1 MADEVLAVES
11 VPLEEDFDTLVAS
24 LAIDDTLEDK
34 LAKLKKNVDE
44 KLADYVDVKHIE
56 KDEDFKAAKKYRA
69 AVNDVKKPIEAQRKA
84 AKKKYSDLLKTFDKT
99 IGEITAPI
107 DKLSD
112 EYKAEI
118 DRYDGECRARRLAA
132 LSGHYYDLAGEMGP
146 LVPYERIADD
156 KWLNASFGEVKAKNI
171 IERRVGELLHQ
182 FKFVNGLDYADE
194 SEKAWA
200 VAWWTRTLPADSG
213 EVAAAVAAHREEA
226 AKAASL
232 VSTYEQAT
240 ASEPEPEPAP
250 LPPDPEPMP
259 VEEPEPPLGVPR
271 CVRVV
276 PSRPEP
282 DVAEDAAP
290 APQRGYR
297 VVIEC
302 ATADELRRVRAVMVE
317 NGIHGYVERMW
328 DMEEKNLP
336 PLRTPEQRREAMAK
350 AVHTRRERA
359 AFKAACKAGNIP
371 PEVAIEAPIAAKLK
385 VEEFARS
392 FPGIGPVTAQKI
404 VEACHIR
411 DGRSVSGLGYM
422 QGPRLVEA
430 IKSHMTAKEDG
441 Q

>member
-1 MADEVLAVES
+1 MADEVLAVEA

-34 LAKLKKNVDE
+34 LARLKKNVDE
-44 KLADYVDVKHIE
+44 KLADYRDVKHIE

-107 DKLSD
+107 DRLSD

-156 KWLNASFGEVKAKNI
+156 RWLNASFGEVMAKNI

-194 SEKAWA
+194 DERAWA
-200 VAWWTRTLPADSG
+200 VAWWTRTLPMDSG
-213 EVAAAVAAHREEA
+213 EVAAAVAAHREEV
-226 AKAASL
+226 AKAAAL

-240 ASEPEPEPAP
+240 APAPEPEPEPEP
-250 LPPDPEPMP
+250 LPLDPEPVA
-259 VEEPEPPLGVPR
+259 VEQPEPEDPFGGPR

-276 PSRPEP
+276 PSRPGP
-282 DVAEDAAP
+282 DAAEDAAT

-317 NGIHGYVERMW
+317 NGIHGHVERM
-328 DMEEKNLP
+328 
-336 PLRTPEQRREAMAK
+336 
-350 AVHTRRERA
+350 
-359 AFKAACKAGNIP
+359 
-371 PEVAIEAPIAAKLK
+371 
-385 VEEFARS
+385 
-392 FPGIGPVTAQKI
+392 
-404 VEACHIR
+404 
-411 DGRSVSGLGYM
+411 
-422 QGPRLVEA
+422 
-430 IKSHMTAKEDG
+430 
-441 Q
+441 

>member
-1 MADEVLAVES
+1 MADEVLAVEA

-44 KLADYVDVKHIE
+44 KLAHYVDVKHIE

-107 DKLSD
+107 DRLSD

-118 DRYDGECRARRLAA
+118 DRYDGECRKRRLTA
-132 LSGHYYDLAGEMGP
+132 LKGHYYALAGEMGP

-156 KWLNASFGEVKAKNI
+156 RWLNASFGEVKAKNI

-213 EVAAAVAAHREEA
+213 EVAAAVAAHREEV
-226 AKAASL
+226 AKAAAI

-240 ASEPEPEPAP
+240 APA
-250 LPPDPEPMP
+250 
-259 VEEPEPPLGVPR
+259 PEPPLGVPR

-282 DVAEDAAP
+282 DVAEDEAP

-302 ATADELRRVRAVMVE
+302 ATADELRRVRAVMVD
-317 NGIHGYVERMW
+317 NGIHGYVERM
-328 DMEEKNLP
+328 
-336 PLRTPEQRREAMAK
+336 
-350 AVHTRRERA
+350 
-359 AFKAACKAGNIP
+359 
-371 PEVAIEAPIAAKLK
+371 
-385 VEEFARS
+385 
-392 FPGIGPVTAQKI
+392 
-404 VEACHIR
+404 
-411 DGRSVSGLGYM
+411 
-422 QGPRLVEA
+422 
-430 IKSHMTAKEDG
+430 
-441 Q
+441 

>member
-1 MADEVLAVES
+1 MADEVLAVEA

-34 LAKLKKNVDE
+34 LAKLKESVDE

-69 AVNDVKKPIEAQRKA
+69 AVNAVKEPIEEQRKA
-84 AKKKYSDLLKTFDKT
+84 AKKKYRDLLKTFDKT

-118 DRYDGECRARRLAA
+118 DRYDGECRKRRLAA
-132 LSGHYYDLAGEMGP
+132 LKGHYYDLAGEMGP

-200 VAWWTRTLPADSG
+200 VAWWTRTLPVDSG
-213 EVAAAVAAHREEA
+213 EVAAAVAAHREEV

-240 ASEPEPEPAP
+240 ASKPEPVPEPVPAEHPEPE
-250 LPPDPEPMP
+250 DPF
-259 VEEPEPPLGVPR
+259 GGPR

-282 DVAEDAAP
+282 DAAEGAAS

-317 NGIHGYVERMW
+317 NGIHGHVERM
-328 DMEEKNLP
+328 
-336 PLRTPEQRREAMAK
+336 
-350 AVHTRRERA
+350 
-359 AFKAACKAGNIP
+359 
-371 PEVAIEAPIAAKLK
+371 
-385 VEEFARS
+385 
-392 FPGIGPVTAQKI
+392 
-404 VEACHIR
+404 
-411 DGRSVSGLGYM
+411 
-422 QGPRLVEA
+422 
-430 IKSHMTAKEDG
+430 
-441 Q
+441 

>member
-1 MADEVLAVES
+1 MADEVLAVEA

-44 KLADYVDVKHIE
+44 RLADYVDVKHIE
-56 KDEDFKAAKKYRA
+56 NDDDFKAAKKYRTS
-69 AVNDVKKPIEAQRKA
+69 VNDVKKPIEAQRKA

-107 DKLSD
+107 DALSD

-118 DRYDGECRARRLAA
+118 DRYDGECRTRRLTA
-132 LSGHYYDLAGEMGP
+132 LKGHYYDLAGEMGP

-156 KWLNASFGEVKAKNI
+156 RWLNASFGEVKAKNI

-200 VAWWTRTLPADSG
+200 VAWWTRTLPMDSG
-213 EVAAAVAAHREEA
+213 EVAAAVAAHRKEV
-226 AKAASL
+226 AKAATL

-240 ASEPEPEPAP
+240 APEPEPVAVEQ
-250 LPPDPEPMP
+250 PEPMNDEQP
-259 VEEPEPPLGVPR
+259 EPEPPLGVPR

-282 DVAEDAAP
+282 DVAEDAAS

-302 ATADELRRVRAVMVE
+302 ATADELRRVRAVMVD
-317 NGIHGYVERMW
+317 NGIHGYVERM
-328 DMEEKNLP
+328 
-336 PLRTPEQRREAMAK
+336 
-350 AVHTRRERA
+350 
-359 AFKAACKAGNIP
+359 
-371 PEVAIEAPIAAKLK
+371 
-385 VEEFARS
+385 
-392 FPGIGPVTAQKI
+392 
-404 VEACHIR
+404 
-411 DGRSVSGLGYM
+411 
-422 QGPRLVEA
+422 
-430 IKSHMTAKEDG
+430 
-441 Q
+441 

>member
-1 MADEVLAVES
+1 MADEVLAVEA

-34 LAKLKKNVDE
+34 LARLKKNVDE
-44 KLADYVDVKHIE
+44 KLADYADVKRIE

-107 DKLSD
+107 DRLSD

-118 DRYDGECRARRLAA
+118 DRYDGECRKRRLAA
-132 LSGHYYDLAGEMGP
+132 LKGHYYDLAGEMGP

-156 KWLNASFGEVKAKNI
+156 RWRNASCGEVKAKNI

-182 FKFVNGLDYADE
+182 FKFVNELDYADE

-200 VAWWTRTLPADSG
+200 VAWWTRMLPMDSG
-213 EVAAAVAAHREEA
+213 EVAAAVAAHREEV

-240 ASEPEPEPAP
+240 ASKPEPVPEPVPLDPEPVPAEHPEPE
-250 LPPDPEPMP
+250 DPF
-259 VEEPEPPLGVPR
+259 GGPR

-282 DVAEDAAP
+282 EVAEDAAT

-317 NGIHGYVERMW
+317 NGIHGYVERM
-328 DMEEKNLP
+328 
-336 PLRTPEQRREAMAK
+336 
-350 AVHTRRERA
+350 
-359 AFKAACKAGNIP
+359 
-371 PEVAIEAPIAAKLK
+371 
-385 VEEFARS
+385 
-392 FPGIGPVTAQKI
+392 
-404 VEACHIR
+404 
-411 DGRSVSGLGYM
+411 
-422 QGPRLVEA
+422 
-430 IKSHMTAKEDG
+430 
-441 Q
+441 

>member
-1 MADEVLAVES
+1 MADEVLAVEA

-44 KLADYVDVKHIE
+44 KLADYVDVKRIE

-107 DKLSD
+107 DALSD

-118 DRYDGECRARRLAA
+118 DRYDSECRKRRLTA
-132 LSGHYYDLAGEMGP
+132 LKGHYYDLAGEMGP

-156 KWLNASFGEVKAKNI
+156 KWLNASFGEVKAKSI
-171 IERRVGELLHQ
+171 IESRVGELLHQ

-200 VAWWTRTLPADSG
+200 VAWWTRTLPMDSG
-213 EVAAAVAAHREEA
+213 EVAAAVAAHREEVARA
-226 AKAASL
+226 ATL

-240 ASEPEPEPAP
+240 APAPEPAP

-282 DVAEDAAP
+282 DVAEDAAS

-302 ATADELRRVRAVMVE
+302 ATADELRRVRAVMVD
-317 NGIHGYVERMW
+317 NGIHGYVERM
-328 DMEEKNLP
+328 
-336 PLRTPEQRREAMAK
+336 
-350 AVHTRRERA
+350 
-359 AFKAACKAGNIP
+359 
-371 PEVAIEAPIAAKLK
+371 
-385 VEEFARS
+385 
-392 FPGIGPVTAQKI
+392 
-404 VEACHIR
+404 
-411 DGRSVSGLGYM
+411 
-422 QGPRLVEA
+422 
-430 IKSHMTAKEDG
+430 
-441 Q
+441 

>member
-1 MADEVLAVES
+1 MADEVLAVEA

-44 KLADYVDVKHIE
+44 KLADYVDVKRIE

-107 DKLSD
+107 DALSD

-118 DRYDGECRARRLAA
+118 DRYDGECRTRRLTA
-132 LSGHYYDLAGEMGP
+132 LKGHYYDLAGEMGP

-200 VAWWTRTLPADSG
+200 VAWWTRTLPMDSG
-213 EVAAAVAAHREEA
+213 EVAAAVAAHREEV
-226 AKAASL
+226 AKAATL

-240 ASEPEPEPAP
+240 APELEPVAVEQPEPMNDEQPEPEGPF
-250 LPPDPEPMP
+250 
-259 VEEPEPPLGVPR
+259 GGPR

-276 PSRPEP
+276 PSHPEP
-282 DVAEDAAP
+282 EVAEDAAS

-317 NGIHGYVERMW
+317 NGIHGHVERM
-328 DMEEKNLP
+328 
-336 PLRTPEQRREAMAK
+336 
-350 AVHTRRERA
+350 
-359 AFKAACKAGNIP
+359 
-371 PEVAIEAPIAAKLK
+371 
-385 VEEFARS
+385 
-392 FPGIGPVTAQKI
+392 
-404 VEACHIR
+404 
-411 DGRSVSGLGYM
+411 
-422 QGPRLVEA
+422 
-430 IKSHMTAKEDG
+430 
-441 Q
+441 

>member
-1 MADEVLAVES
+1 MADEVLAVEA

-34 LAKLKKNVDE
+34 LAKLKESVDE

-56 KDEDFKAAKKYRA
+56 NDDDFKAAKKCRTSVN
-69 AVNDVKKPIEAQRKA
+69 AVKEPIEEQRKA
-84 AKKKYSDLLKTFDKT
+84 AKKKYRDLLKTFDKT

-107 DKLSD
+107 DRLSD

-118 DRYDGECRARRLAA
+118 DRYDGECRARRLTA
-132 LSGHYYDLAGEMGP
+132 LKGHYYDLAGEMGP

-200 VAWWTRTLPADSG
+200 VAWWTRTLPMDSG
-213 EVAAAVAAHREEA
+213 EVAAAVAAHREEV

-240 ASEPEPEPAP
+240 ASKPEPVPLDPEPVPAEHPEPE
-250 LPPDPEPMP
+250 DPF
-259 VEEPEPPLGVPR
+259 GGPR

-282 DVAEDAAP
+282 EVAEDAAS

-302 ATADELRRVRAVMVE
+302 ATADELRRVRAVMVD
-317 NGIHGYVERMW
+317 NGIHGHVERM
-328 DMEEKNLP
+328 
-336 PLRTPEQRREAMAK
+336 
-350 AVHTRRERA
+350 
-359 AFKAACKAGNIP
+359 
-371 PEVAIEAPIAAKLK
+371 
-385 VEEFARS
+385 
-392 FPGIGPVTAQKI
+392 
-404 VEACHIR
+404 
-411 DGRSVSGLGYM
+411 
-422 QGPRLVEA
+422 
-430 IKSHMTAKEDG
+430 
-441 Q
+441 

>member
-1 MADEVLAVES
+1 MADEVLAVEA
-11 VPLEEDFDTLVAS
+11 VPLEEDFDALVAS

-44 KLADYVDVKHIE
+44 KLADYVDVKRIK

-107 DKLSD
+107 DRLSD

-118 DRYDGECRARRLAA
+118 DRYDGECRKRRLTA
-132 LSGHYYDLAGEMGP
+132 LKGHYYDLAGEMGP

-156 KWLNASFGEVKAKNI
+156 KWLNASFGEVKSKNI
-171 IERRVGELLHQ
+171 IECCVGELLHQ
-182 FKFVNGLDYADE
+182 FKFVNDLDYADE

-200 VAWWTRTLPADSG
+200 VAWWARTLPTDSG

-226 AKAASL
+226 AKAAAL

-240 ASEPEPEPAP
+240 APAP
-250 LPPDPEPMP
+250 EPDPEPLP
-259 VEEPEPPLGVPR
+259 DEQPEPEPPLGVPR

-276 PSRPEP
+276 PSCPEP
-282 DVAEDAAP
+282 DAAEDAAS

-302 ATADELRRVRAVMVE
+302 ATADELRRVRAVMVD
-317 NGIHGYVERMW
+317 NGIHGYVERM
-328 DMEEKNLP
+328 
-336 PLRTPEQRREAMAK
+336 
-350 AVHTRRERA
+350 
-359 AFKAACKAGNIP
+359 
-371 PEVAIEAPIAAKLK
+371 
-385 VEEFARS
+385 
-392 FPGIGPVTAQKI
+392 
-404 VEACHIR
+404 
-411 DGRSVSGLGYM
+411 
-422 QGPRLVEA
+422 
-430 IKSHMTAKEDG
+430 
-441 Q
+441 

>member
-1 MADEVLAVES
+1 MADEVLAVEA

-34 LAKLKKNVDE
+34 LAKLKESVDE
-44 KLADYVDVKHIE
+44 KLADYADVKHIE
-56 KDEDFKAAKKYRA
+56 KDEDFKAAKKHRT
-69 AVNDVKKPIEAQRKA
+69 AVNDVKKPIEEQRKA

-118 DRYDGECRARRLAA
+118 DRYDGECRKRRLTA
-132 LSGHYYDLAGEMGP
+132 LKGHYYDLAGEMGP

-200 VAWWTRTLPADSG
+200 VAWWTRTLPMDSG
-213 EVAAAVAAHREEA
+213 EVAAAVAAHREEV

-240 ASEPEPEPAP
+240 ASKPEPVPEPVPAEHPEPE
-250 LPPDPEPMP
+250 DPF
-259 VEEPEPPLGVPR
+259 GGPR

-282 DVAEDAAP
+282 EVAEGAAS

-302 ATADELRRVRAVMVE
+302 ATEDELLRVRAVMVE
-317 NGIHGYVERMW
+317 NGIHGYVERM
-328 DMEEKNLP
+328 
-336 PLRTPEQRREAMAK
+336 
-350 AVHTRRERA
+350 
-359 AFKAACKAGNIP
+359 
-371 PEVAIEAPIAAKLK
+371 
-385 VEEFARS
+385 
-392 FPGIGPVTAQKI
+392 
-404 VEACHIR
+404 
-411 DGRSVSGLGYM
+411 
-422 QGPRLVEA
+422 
-430 IKSHMTAKEDG
+430 
-441 Q
+441 

>member
-1 MADEVLAVES
+1 MADEVLAVEA

-44 KLADYVDVKHIE
+44 KLADYMDVKRIK
-56 KDEDFKAAKKYRA
+56 KDEDFKAAKKYRT
-69 AVNDVKKPIEAQRKA
+69 AVNAVKEPIEEQRKA
-84 AKKKYSDLLKTFDKT
+84 AKKKYRDLLKTFDET

-112 EYKAEI
+112 KYKAEI
-118 DRYDGECRARRLAA
+118 DRYDGECRARRLTA
-132 LSGHYYDLAGEMGP
+132 LKGHYCDLAGEMGS

-156 KWLNASFGEVKAKNI
+156 KWLNASFGEGKAKSI

-200 VAWWTRTLPADSG
+200 VAWWARTLPADSG
-213 EVAAAVAAHREEA
+213 EVAAAVAAHREEV
-226 AKAASL
+226 AKAAAL
-232 VSTYEQAT
+232 AATYEQAM
-240 ASEPEPEPAP
+240 APAPEPEPEPAP

-282 DVAEDAAP
+282 DMAEDAAP
-290 APQRGYR
+290 APQGGYR

-302 ATADELRRVRAVMVE
+302 ATADELRRVRAVMVD
-317 NGIHGYVERMW
+317 NDIHGYVERM
-328 DMEEKNLP
+328 
-336 PLRTPEQRREAMAK
+336 
-350 AVHTRRERA
+350 
-359 AFKAACKAGNIP
+359 
-371 PEVAIEAPIAAKLK
+371 
-385 VEEFARS
+385 
-392 FPGIGPVTAQKI
+392 
-404 VEACHIR
+404 
-411 DGRSVSGLGYM
+411 
-422 QGPRLVEA
+422 
-430 IKSHMTAKEDG
+430 
-441 Q
+441 

>member
-1 MADEVLAVES
+1 M
-11 VPLEEDFDTLVAS
+11 PLEEDFDTLVAS

-107 DKLSD
+107 DALSD

-118 DRYDGECRARRLAA
+118 DRYDGECRTRRLTA
-132 LSGHYYDLAGEMGP
+132 LKGHYYDLAGEMGP

-213 EVAAAVAAHREEA
+213 EVAAAVAAHREEV

-232 VSTYEQAT
+232 VSNYEQAT
-240 ASEPEPEPAP
+240 ASKPEPVPLDPEPVPAEHPEPE
-250 LPPDPEPMP
+250 DPF
-259 VEEPEPPLGVPR
+259 GGPR

-282 DVAEDAAP
+282 EVAEDAAT
-290 APQRGYR
+290 APQGGYR

-317 NGIHGYVERMW
+317 NGIHGHVERMY
-328 DMEEKNLP
+328 DMEKNLP
-336 PLRTPEQRREAMAK
+336 PTRTPEQRKEAMAK

-371 PEVAIEAPIAAKLK
+371 PEAAIEAPIAQRIK

-392 FPGIGPVTAQKI
+392 FPGIGTVKAKVI
-404 VEACHIR
+404 VKALDIPDR
-411 DGRSVSGLGYM
+411 RRVSGLGYM
-422 QGPRLVEA
+422 QGPLLVA
-430 IKSHMTAKEDG
+430 FIKNNMTAKEDG

>member
-1 MADEVLAVES
+1 MADEVLAVEA

-56 KDEDFKAAKKYRA
+56 NDEDFKAAKKYRT
-69 AVNDVKKPIEAQRKA
+69 AVNAVKEPIEEQRKA

-99 IGEITAPI
+99 IGEITKPI
-107 DKLSD
+107 DRLSD
-112 EYKAEI
+112 RYKAEI
-118 DRYDGECRARRLAA
+118 DRYDGECRKRRLAA
-132 LSGHYYDLAGEMGP
+132 LKGHYCDLAGEMGP

-156 KWLNASFGEVKAKNI
+156 RWLNASFGEVKAKNV

-200 VAWWTRTLPADSG
+200 VAWWTRMLPMDSG
-213 EVAAAVAAHREEA
+213 EVAAAVAAHREEV

-240 ASEPEPEPAP
+240 ASKPEPVPEPVPLDPEPVPAEHPEPE
-250 LPPDPEPMP
+250 DPF
-259 VEEPEPPLGVPR
+259 GGPR

-282 DVAEDAAP
+282 EVAEDAAT

-317 NGIHGYVERMW
+317 NGIHGHVERM
-328 DMEEKNLP
+328 
-336 PLRTPEQRREAMAK
+336 
-350 AVHTRRERA
+350 
-359 AFKAACKAGNIP
+359 
-371 PEVAIEAPIAAKLK
+371 
-385 VEEFARS
+385 
-392 FPGIGPVTAQKI
+392 
-404 VEACHIR
+404 
-411 DGRSVSGLGYM
+411 
-422 QGPRLVEA
+422 
-430 IKSHMTAKEDG
+430 
-441 Q
+441 

>member
-1 MADEVLAVES
+1 MADEVLAVET

-34 LAKLKKNVDE
+34 LAKLKESVDE
-44 KLADYVDVKHIE
+44 KLADYADVKRIE
-56 KDEDFKAAKKYRA
+56 NDDDFKAAKRYRA

-107 DKLSD
+107 ERLSD

-118 DRYDGECRARRLAA
+118 DRYDGECRKRRLTA
-132 LSGHYYDLAGEMGP
+132 LKGHYYDLAGEMGP
-146 LVPYERIADD
+146 LVPYECIADNR
-156 KWLNASFGEVKAKNI
+156 WLNASFGEVKAKNA

-200 VAWWTRTLPADSG
+200 VAWWTRTLPMDSG
-213 EVAAAVAAHREEA
+213 EVAAAVAAHREEV
-226 AKAASL
+226 AKAAAL

-240 ASEPEPEPAP
+240 APAPEPEP
-250 LPPDPEPMP
+250 LSPDPEPAA
-259 VEEPEPPLGVPR
+259 VEQPEPEDPFGGPR

-276 PSRPEP
+276 PSRPKP
-282 DVAEDAAP
+282 DAAP

-317 NGIHGYVERMW
+317 NGIHGHVERM
-328 DMEEKNLP
+328 
-336 PLRTPEQRREAMAK
+336 
-350 AVHTRRERA
+350 
-359 AFKAACKAGNIP
+359 
-371 PEVAIEAPIAAKLK
+371 
-385 VEEFARS
+385 
-392 FPGIGPVTAQKI
+392 
-404 VEACHIR
+404 
-411 DGRSVSGLGYM
+411 
-422 QGPRLVEA
+422 
-430 IKSHMTAKEDG
+430 
-441 Q
+441 

>member
-1 MADEVLAVES
+1 MADEVLAVEA

-34 LAKLKKNVDE
+34 LAKLKKSVDE
-44 KLADYVDVKHIE
+44 KLADYVDVKRIE

-84 AKKKYSDLLKTFDKT
+84 AKKKYSDLLKMFDKT

-107 DKLSD
+107 DRLSD
-112 EYKAEI
+112 KYKAEI
-118 DRYDGECRARRLAA
+118 DRYDGECRKRRLTA
-132 LSGHYYDLAGEMGP
+132 LKGHYYDLAGEMGP

-200 VAWWTRTLPADSG
+200 VAWWTRTLPMDSG
-213 EVAAAVAAHREEA
+213 EVAAAVAAHREEV

-232 VSTYEQAT
+232 VSTYEQA
-240 ASEPEPEPAP
+240 AAPEPVPEPVPAEQPEPVAVEQPEPEPE
-250 LPPDPEPMP
+250 DPF
-259 VEEPEPPLGVPR
+259 GGPR

-282 DVAEDAAP
+282 EVAEDAAP

-302 ATADELRRVRAVMVE
+302 ATADELCRVRDVMVE
-317 NGIHGYVERMW
+317 NDIHGYVERM
-328 DMEEKNLP
+328 
-336 PLRTPEQRREAMAK
+336 
-350 AVHTRRERA
+350 
-359 AFKAACKAGNIP
+359 
-371 PEVAIEAPIAAKLK
+371 
-385 VEEFARS
+385 
-392 FPGIGPVTAQKI
+392 
-404 VEACHIR
+404 
-411 DGRSVSGLGYM
+411 
-422 QGPRLVEA
+422 
-430 IKSHMTAKEDG
+430 
-441 Q
+441 

>member
-1 MADEVLAVES
+1 MADEVLAVEA

-56 KDEDFKAAKKYRA
+56 NDEDFKAAKRYRA

-107 DKLSD
+107 DALSD

-132 LSGHYYDLAGEMGP
+132 LKGHYYDLAGEMGP

-194 SEKAWA
+194 SEKSWA

-213 EVAAAVAAHREEA
+213 EVAAAVAAHREEV
-226 AKAASL
+226 AKAAAL

-240 ASEPEPEPAP
+240 APQPEPEPEPLP
-250 LPPDPEPMP
+250 LDPEPVAVEQPDPEPMP

-282 DVAEDAAP
+282 EVAEDAAS

-297 VVIEC
+297 VVIKC
-302 ATADELRRVRAVMVE
+302 ATADELRLVRAVMVE
-317 NGIHGYVERMW
+317 NGIHGYVERM
-328 DMEEKNLP
+328 
-336 PLRTPEQRREAMAK
+336 
-350 AVHTRRERA
+350 
-359 AFKAACKAGNIP
+359 
-371 PEVAIEAPIAAKLK
+371 
-385 VEEFARS
+385 
-392 FPGIGPVTAQKI
+392 
-404 VEACHIR
+404 
-411 DGRSVSGLGYM
+411 
-422 QGPRLVEA
+422 
-430 IKSHMTAKEDG
+430 
-441 Q
+441 

>member
-1 MADEVLAVES
+1 MADEVLAVEA

-44 KLADYVDVKHIE
+44 KLADYMDVKHIE
-56 KDEDFKAAKKYRA
+56 NDEGFKAAKMYRT

-107 DKLSD
+107 DRLSD

-156 KWLNASFGEVKAKNI
+156 RWLNASFGEVKAKNI

-200 VAWWTRTLPADSG
+200 VAWWTRTLPMDSG
-213 EVAAAVAAHREEA
+213 EVAAAVAAHREEV
-226 AKAASL
+226 AKAAAL

-240 ASEPEPEPAP
+240 APEPEPEPE
-250 LPPDPEPMP
+250 DPF
-259 VEEPEPPLGVPR
+259 GGPR

-317 NGIHGYVERMW
+317 NGIHGHVER
-328 DMEEKNLP
+328 
-336 PLRTPEQRREAMAK
+336 
-350 AVHTRRERA
+350 V
-359 AFKAACKAGNIP
+359 
-371 PEVAIEAPIAAKLK
+371 
-385 VEEFARS
+385 
-392 FPGIGPVTAQKI
+392 
-404 VEACHIR
+404 
-411 DGRSVSGLGYM
+411 
-422 QGPRLVEA
+422 
-430 IKSHMTAKEDG
+430 
-441 Q
+441 

>member
-1 MADEVLAVES
+1 MADEVLAVEA

-69 AVNDVKKPIEAQRKA
+69 AVNAVKEPIEEQRKA
-84 AKKKYSDLLKTFDKT
+84 AKKKYKDLLKTFDKT

-107 DKLSD
+107 DRLSD

-118 DRYDGECRARRLAA
+118 DRYDGECRKRRLTA
-132 LSGHYYDLAGEMGP
+132 LKGHYYDLAGEMGP

-200 VAWWTRTLPADSG
+200 VAWWTRTLPMDSG
-213 EVAAAVAAHREEA
+213 EVAAAVAAHREEV

-240 ASEPEPEPAP
+240 APQQAPAPEPVVVEHPEPE
-250 LPPDPEPMP
+250 DPF
-259 VEEPEPPLGVPR
+259 GGPR

-282 DVAEDAAP
+282 DVAEDAAS

-317 NGIHGYVERMW
+317 NGIHGHVERM
-328 DMEEKNLP
+328 
-336 PLRTPEQRREAMAK
+336 
-350 AVHTRRERA
+350 
-359 AFKAACKAGNIP
+359 
-371 PEVAIEAPIAAKLK
+371 
-385 VEEFARS
+385 
-392 FPGIGPVTAQKI
+392 
-404 VEACHIR
+404 
-411 DGRSVSGLGYM
+411 
-422 QGPRLVEA
+422 
-430 IKSHMTAKEDG
+430 
-441 Q
+441 

>member
-1 MADEVLAVES
+1 MADEVLAVEA

-44 KLADYVDVKHIE
+44 KLADYMDVKRIK
-56 KDEDFKAAKKYRA
+56 KDEDFKAAKKYRT
-69 AVNDVKKPIEAQRKA
+69 AVNAVKEPIEEQRKA
-84 AKKKYSDLLKTFDKT
+84 AKKKYRDLLKTFDET

-112 EYKAEI
+112 KYKAEI
-118 DRYDGECRARRLAA
+118 DRYDGECRKRRLTA
-132 LSGHYYDLAGEMGP
+132 LKGHYYDLAGEMGP

-156 KWLNASFGEVKAKNI
+156 KWLNASFGEVKSKNI

-182 FKFVNGLDYADE
+182 FKFVNDLDYADE

-200 VAWWTRTLPADSG
+200 VAWWARTLPTDSG

-226 AKAASL
+226 AKAAAL

-240 ASEPEPEPAP
+240 APAP
-250 LPPDPEPMP
+250 EPDPEPLP
-259 VEEPEPPLGVPR
+259 DEQPEPEPPLGVPR

-282 DVAEDAAP
+282 DVAEDAAS

-302 ATADELRRVRAVMVE
+302 ATADELRRVRAVMVD
-317 NGIHGYVERMW
+317 NGSHGYVERM
-328 DMEEKNLP
+328 
-336 PLRTPEQRREAMAK
+336 
-350 AVHTRRERA
+350 
-359 AFKAACKAGNIP
+359 
-371 PEVAIEAPIAAKLK
+371 
-385 VEEFARS
+385 
-392 FPGIGPVTAQKI
+392 
-404 VEACHIR
+404 
-411 DGRSVSGLGYM
+411 
-422 QGPRLVEA
+422 
-430 IKSHMTAKEDG
+430 
-441 Q
+441 

>member
-1 MADEVLAVES
+1 MADEVLAVEA

-44 KLADYVDVKHIE
+44 KLADYMDVKRIE

-69 AVNDVKKPIEAQRKA
+69 AVNAVKEPIEEQRKA
-84 AKKKYSDLLKTFDKT
+84 AKKKYRDLLKTFDET

-107 DKLSD
+107 DRLSD

-118 DRYDGECRARRLAA
+118 DRYDGECRKRRLTA
-132 LSGHYYDLAGEMGP
+132 LKGHYYDLAGEMGP

-156 KWLNASFGEVKAKNI
+156 RWLNASFGEVKAKNI

-182 FKFVNGLDYADE
+182 FKFVNGLDYTDE

-200 VAWWTRTLPADSG
+200 VAWWTRTLPMDSG
-213 EVAAAVAAHREEA
+213 EVAAAVTAHREEV
-226 AKAASL
+226 AKAAAL

-240 ASEPEPEPAP
+240 VPQPEPEP
-250 LPPDPEPMP
+250 LDPEPMNDEQP
-259 VEEPEPPLGVPR
+259 EPEDPFGGPR

-282 DVAEDAAP
+282 DAAEDAAP

-302 ATADELRRVRAVMVE
+302 ATADELLRVKAVMVE
-317 NGIHGYVERMW
+317 NGIHGHVERM
-328 DMEEKNLP
+328 
-336 PLRTPEQRREAMAK
+336 
-350 AVHTRRERA
+350 
-359 AFKAACKAGNIP
+359 
-371 PEVAIEAPIAAKLK
+371 
-385 VEEFARS
+385 
-392 FPGIGPVTAQKI
+392 
-404 VEACHIR
+404 
-411 DGRSVSGLGYM
+411 
-422 QGPRLVEA
+422 
-430 IKSHMTAKEDG
+430 
-441 Q
+441 

>member
-1 MADEVLAVES
+1 MADDVLAVEA

-34 LAKLKKNVDE
+34 LARLKKNVDE
-44 KLADYVDVKHIE
+44 KLADYVDVKHI
-56 KDEDFKAAKKYRA
+56 KNDEDFKAAKKYRT
-69 AVNDVKKPIEAQRKA
+69 AVNNVKKPIEEQRKA

-107 DKLSD
+107 DRLSD

-118 DRYDGECRARRLAA
+118 DRYDGECRKRRLAA
-132 LSGHYYDLAGEMGP
+132 LEGHYYDLAGEMGP

-200 VAWWTRTLPADSG
+200 VAWWTRTLPTDSG
-213 EVAAAVAAHREEA
+213 EVAAAVAAHREEV
-226 AKAASL
+226 AKAAAL

-240 ASEPEPEPAP
+240 APEPEPLP
-250 LPPDPEPMP
+250 LDPEPMNDEQP
-259 VEEPEPPLGVPR
+259 EPEDPFGGPR

-302 ATADELRRVRAVMVE
+302 ATADELRRVRAVMVD
-317 NGIHGYVERMW
+317 NGTHGHVERM
-328 DMEEKNLP
+328 
-336 PLRTPEQRREAMAK
+336 
-350 AVHTRRERA
+350 
-359 AFKAACKAGNIP
+359 
-371 PEVAIEAPIAAKLK
+371 
-385 VEEFARS
+385 
-392 FPGIGPVTAQKI
+392 
-404 VEACHIR
+404 
-411 DGRSVSGLGYM
+411 
-422 QGPRLVEA
+422 
-430 IKSHMTAKEDG
+430 
-441 Q
+441 

>member
-1 MADEVLAVES
+1 MADEVLAVEA
-11 VPLEEDFDTLVAS
+11 VPLEEDFDALVAS

-44 KLADYVDVKHIE
+44 KLADYVDVKRIE

-118 DRYDGECRARRLAA
+118 DRYDGECRKRRLTA
-132 LSGHYYDLAGEMGP
+132 LKGHYYDLAGEMGP

-156 KWLNASFGEVKAKNI
+156 RWLNASFGEVKAKNI

-182 FKFVNGLDYADE
+182 FKFVNGLDYTDE

-213 EVAAAVAAHREEA
+213 EVAAAVAAHREEV
-226 AKAASL
+226 AKAAAL

-240 ASEPEPEPAP
+240 VPQPEPEPEPEP
-250 LPPDPEPMP
+250 GDPF
-259 VEEPEPPLGVPR
+259 GGPR

-302 ATADELRRVRAVMVE
+302 ATADELRRV
-317 NGIHGYVERMW
+317 
-328 DMEEKNLP
+328 
-336 PLRTPEQRREAMAK
+336 
-350 AVHTRRERA
+350 
-359 AFKAACKAGNIP
+359 
-371 PEVAIEAPIAAKLK
+371 
-385 VEEFARS
+385 
-392 FPGIGPVTAQKI
+392 
-404 VEACHIR
+404 
-411 DGRSVSGLGYM
+411 SGLGYM
-422 QGPRLVEA
+422 QGPRLVA
-430 IKSHMTAKEDG
+430 FIKNNMTAKEDG

>member
-1 MADEVLAVES
+1 MADEVLAVEA
-11 VPLEEDFDTLVAS
+11 VPLEEDFDTLVSS

-44 KLADYVDVKHIE
+44 RLADYVDVKHIE
-56 KDEDFKAAKKYRA
+56 NDDDFKAAKKYRTSVN
-69 AVNDVKKPIEAQRKA
+69 AVKEPIEAQRKA

-107 DKLSD
+107 DALSD

-118 DRYDGECRARRLAA
+118 DRYDGECRTRRLTA
-132 LSGHYYDLAGEMGP
+132 LKGHYYDLAGEMGP

-156 KWLNASFGEVKAKNI
+156 RWLNASFGEVKAKNI

-200 VAWWTRTLPADSG
+200 VAWWTRTLPMDSG
-213 EVAAAVAAHREEA
+213 EVAAAVAAHREEV
-226 AKAASL
+226 AKAATL

-240 ASEPEPEPAP
+240 APEPEPVAVEQ
-250 LPPDPEPMP
+250 PEPMNDEQP
-259 VEEPEPPLGVPR
+259 EPEGPFGGPR

-282 DVAEDAAP
+282 EVAEDAAS

-317 NGIHGYVERMW
+317 NGIHGHVERM
-328 DMEEKNLP
+328 
-336 PLRTPEQRREAMAK
+336 
-350 AVHTRRERA
+350 
-359 AFKAACKAGNIP
+359 
-371 PEVAIEAPIAAKLK
+371 
-385 VEEFARS
+385 
-392 FPGIGPVTAQKI
+392 
-404 VEACHIR
+404 
-411 DGRSVSGLGYM
+411 
-422 QGPRLVEA
+422 
-430 IKSHMTAKEDG
+430 
-441 Q
+441 

>member
-1 MADEVLAVES
+1 MADEVLAVEA

-69 AVNDVKKPIEAQRKA
+69 AVNAVKEPIEEQRKA
-84 AKKKYSDLLKTFDKT
+84 AKKKYKDLLKTFDKT

-107 DKLSD
+107 DRLSD

-118 DRYDGECRARRLAA
+118 DRYDGECRKRRLTA
-132 LSGHYYDLAGEMGP
+132 LKGHYYDLAGEMGP

-171 IERRVGELLHQ
+171 IERRVGDLLHQ

-200 VAWWTRTLPADSG
+200 VAWWTRTLPMDSG
-213 EVAAAVAAHREEA
+213 EVAAAVAAHREEV

-240 ASEPEPEPAP
+240 APQQAPAPEPVVVEHPEPE
-250 LPPDPEPMP
+250 DPF
-259 VEEPEPPLGVPR
+259 GGPR

-282 DVAEDAAP
+282 DVAEDAAS

-317 NGIHGYVERMW
+317 NGIHGHVERM
-328 DMEEKNLP
+328 
-336 PLRTPEQRREAMAK
+336 
-350 AVHTRRERA
+350 
-359 AFKAACKAGNIP
+359 
-371 PEVAIEAPIAAKLK
+371 
-385 VEEFARS
+385 
-392 FPGIGPVTAQKI
+392 
-404 VEACHIR
+404 
-411 DGRSVSGLGYM
+411 
-422 QGPRLVEA
+422 
-430 IKSHMTAKEDG
+430 
-441 Q
+441 

>member
-1 MADEVLAVES
+1 MADEVLAVEA

-44 KLADYVDVKHIE
+44 KLADYRDVKRIE

-84 AKKKYSDLLKTFDKT
+84 AKKKYGDLLKTFDKT

-107 DKLSD
+107 DRLSD

-132 LSGHYYDLAGEMGP
+132 LKGRYYDLAGEMGP

-156 KWLNASFGEVKAKNI
+156 RWLNASFGEVKAKNI

-194 SEKAWA
+194 DEKAWA
-200 VAWWTRTLPADSG
+200 VAWWTRTLPMDSG
-213 EVAAAVAAHREEA
+213 EVAAAVAAHREEV
-226 AKAASL
+226 AKAAAL

-240 ASEPEPEPAP
+240 APAPEPEP
-250 LPPDPEPMP
+250 LSPDPEPAA
-259 VEEPEPPLGVPR
+259 VEQPEPEDPFGGPR

-282 DVAEDAAP
+282 DAAEDAAS

-317 NGIHGYVERMW
+317 NGIHGHVERM
-328 DMEEKNLP
+328 
-336 PLRTPEQRREAMAK
+336 
-350 AVHTRRERA
+350 
-359 AFKAACKAGNIP
+359 
-371 PEVAIEAPIAAKLK
+371 
-385 VEEFARS
+385 
-392 FPGIGPVTAQKI
+392 
-404 VEACHIR
+404 
-411 DGRSVSGLGYM
+411 
-422 QGPRLVEA
+422 
-430 IKSHMTAKEDG
+430 
-441 Q
+441 

>member
-1 MADEVLAVES
+1 MADEVLAVEA

-44 KLADYVDVKHIE
+44 KLADYMDVKHIE

-69 AVNDVKKPIEAQRKA
+69 AVNAVKEPIEEQRKA
-84 AKKKYSDLLKTFDKT
+84 AKKKYKDLLKTFDKT

-118 DRYDGECRARRLAA
+118 DRYDGECRKRRLAA
-132 LSGHYYDLAGEMGP
+132 LKGHYYDLAGEMGP

-200 VAWWTRTLPADSG
+200 VAWWARTLPADSG
-213 EVAAAVAAHREEA
+213 EVAAAVAAHREEV
-226 AKAASL
+226 AKAAAL
-232 VSTYEQAT
+232 AATYEQAM
-240 ASEPEPEPAP
+240 APAP
-250 LPPDPEPMP
+250 EPDPEPLP
-259 VEEPEPPLGVPR
+259 DEQPEPEPPLGVPR

-282 DVAEDAAP
+282 DVAEDAAS

-302 ATADELRRVRAVMVE
+302 ATADELRRVRAVMVD
-317 NGIHGYVERMW
+317 NGIHGYVERM
-328 DMEEKNLP
+328 
-336 PLRTPEQRREAMAK
+336 
-350 AVHTRRERA
+350 
-359 AFKAACKAGNIP
+359 
-371 PEVAIEAPIAAKLK
+371 
-385 VEEFARS
+385 
-392 FPGIGPVTAQKI
+392 
-404 VEACHIR
+404 
-411 DGRSVSGLGYM
+411 
-422 QGPRLVEA
+422 
-430 IKSHMTAKEDG
+430 
-441 Q
+441 

>member
-1 MADEVLAVES
+1 MADEVLAVEA

-56 KDEDFKAAKKYRA
+56 KDEDFKAAKKYRV

-118 DRYDGECRARRLAA
+118 DRYDGECRKRRLTA
-132 LSGHYYDLAGEMGP
+132 LKGHYYDLAGEMGP

-156 KWLNASFGEVKAKNI
+156 RWLNASFGEVKAKKI

-213 EVAAAVAAHREEA
+213 EVAAAVAAHREEV
-226 AKAASL
+226 AKAAAL
-232 VSTYEQAT
+232 VSTYEQA
-240 ASEPEPEPAP
+240 AAPAPEPEPVPEPVPAEQPEPVAVEQPEPEPE
-250 LPPDPEPMP
+250 DPF
-259 VEEPEPPLGVPR
+259 GGPR

-282 DVAEDAAP
+282 EVAEDAAP

-302 ATADELRRVRAVMVE
+302 ATADELRRVRAVMVD
-317 NGIHGYVERMW
+317 NDIQGYVERM
-328 DMEEKNLP
+328 
-336 PLRTPEQRREAMAK
+336 
-350 AVHTRRERA
+350 
-359 AFKAACKAGNIP
+359 
-371 PEVAIEAPIAAKLK
+371 
-385 VEEFARS
+385 
-392 FPGIGPVTAQKI
+392 
-404 VEACHIR
+404 
-411 DGRSVSGLGYM
+411 
-422 QGPRLVEA
+422 
-430 IKSHMTAKEDG
+430 
-441 Q
+441 